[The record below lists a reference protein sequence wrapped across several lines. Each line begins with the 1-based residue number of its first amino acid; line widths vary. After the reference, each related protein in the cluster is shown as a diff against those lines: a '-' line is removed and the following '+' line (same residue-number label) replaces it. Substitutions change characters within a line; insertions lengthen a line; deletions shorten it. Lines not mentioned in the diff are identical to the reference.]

1 MPLIHQI
8 ANGRDDQR
16 AASLI
21 SHDAQ
26 CNLSFTCTRRHY
38 HHTSAV
44 FGPSF
49 HGIDLFGTKFW
60 QADV

>member
-21 SHDAQ
+21 GHNAQ
-26 CNLSFTCTRRHY
+26 CNFSFTCTSRH
-38 HHTSAV
+38 HQDTSAS
-44 FGPSF
+44 FRPSL